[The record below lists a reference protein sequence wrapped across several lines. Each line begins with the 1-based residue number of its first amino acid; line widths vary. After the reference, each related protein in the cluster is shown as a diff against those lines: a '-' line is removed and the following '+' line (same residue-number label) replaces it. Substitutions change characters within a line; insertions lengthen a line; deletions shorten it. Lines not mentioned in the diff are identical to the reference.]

1 MVNWKYFFS
10 SYCIVKMMIII
21 EKLFIFWNMDLL
33 LKIVENLN
41 QSAAPED
48 SVIFV
53 GKLKKSFDS

>member
-1 MVNWKYFFS
+1 
-10 SYCIVKMMIII
+10 
-21 EKLFIFWNMDLL
+21 

-53 GKLKKSFDS
+53 GKLKKSFDSWLV